1 MFGLLNSRQRATAT
15 RFRPDE
21 GAGHTAGETD
31 FRLSGLTAGTRVA
44 TARGWFPVELLT
56 VGDEVMT
63 FDNGLQPLVAMTRG
77 TQFAAAGDMPA
88 FAVPIHVP
96 IGALGNEEPLVLLPE
111 QIVMIES
118 DAAEDLTGDPF
129 ALVPAKVL
137 EGFRGIER
145 IRGLRP
151 VDALTLHFAQDEV
164 IIAEGSTLL
173 LSVASVPGDPAL
185 NVTDGPGK
193 LAPYPIQRGA
203 IARSFVEAMA
213 AEDAEFYAR
222 LSEEDA
228 A

>member
-21 GAGHTAGETD
+21 RAGQSAGETD
-31 FRLSGLTAGTRVA
+31 FRLSGLTSGTRIA

-63 FDNGLQPLVAMTRG
+63 FDNGLQPLVAITRG
-77 TQFAAAGDMPA
+77 THFAAAGDMPA

-151 VDALTLHFAQDEV
+151 VDTISLHFETDEV
-164 IIAEGSTLL
+164 IVAEGSALL
-173 LSVASVPGDPAL
+173 LSVASVPGDISL
-185 NVTDGPGK
+185 NMLDGSRGPV
-193 LAPYPIQRGA
+193 PYPVQRGA
-203 IARSFVEAMA
+203 TARAFVEAMA